1 MTQEGQIRGNRAA
14 QKCIIR
20 RREKLL
26 AGEQPATQD
35 TEKETKDKAAGRRGK
50 GVDARATQPRVEYQR
65 KRCSNAQP

>member
-14 QKCIIR
+14 QKFIIR

-35 TEKETKDKAAGRRGK
+35 TEETKDKAAGRWGK
-50 GVDARATQPRVEYQR
+50 GAMPGPRSPGLSVRERDAQTHNCR
-65 KRCSNAQP
+65 